1 MNLTFRLAWR
11 NIFRN
16 GRRTFLTCLLLAS
29 SLIALVLTDGVM
41 KGMMALMIETTTR
54 TFSGEAQVHK
64 QHFRDAFDVDLFIE
78 DTDEITAQLAADKSV
93 EAFTVRTMSGS
104 MVSSADNITGAVLW
118 GVDADTETRVSKLKE
133 ALIEGDYLTGLDN
146 EMLIGQEMADLLEV
160 DLGDRIVVT
169 LSQVNGGELS
179 QALFRLSGIFKFGM
193 RELDNS
199 MVFVNLQQSRQ
210 ILGMDRGAHEIAFN
224 FVDSEQAIN
233 PDIQIIKTLSSNKNI
248 EAATWATL
256 QPQMSA
262 MLGMIDYSL
271 IIIGSIL
278 FIIAGLGIINSM
290 FMSIYERIYE
300 FGVAMAIGTRP
311 GQMITLIMA
320 EAFFLAL
327 LSVIGGMIVAYFL
340 SNHFSVVGI
349 PIGEMEFEGIS
360 IQNNI
365 KTILDVSQFTVFP
378 LAVIALTM
386 VAAIYPA
393 LFTARIVPSEAL
405 HKSL

>member
-1 MNLTFRLAWR
+1 MSLTLRLAWR

-29 SLIALVLTDGVM
+29 SLIALVLTDGIM
-41 KGMMALMIETTTR
+41 KGMMTLMIDTTTR

-64 QHFRDAFDVDLFIE
+64 QHFRDAFDVNLYIE
-78 DTDEITAQLAADKSV
+78 DTSEITAQLAADKSV
-93 EAFTVRTMSGS
+93 EAFSVRTMSGS
-104 MVSSADNITGAVLW
+104 MISSADNMTGAVLW
-118 GVDADTETRVSKLKE
+118 GVDAESETRVSQLKK
-133 ALIEGDYLTGLDN
+133 ALVKGEYLTGRDN

-160 DLGDRIVVT
+160 ELGDRIVVT

-179 QALFRLSGIFKFGM
+179 QALFRLSGVFKFGM
-193 RELDNS
+193 RELDKS
-199 MVFVNLQQSRQ
+199 MVFINIMQSRQ
-210 ILGMDRGAHEIAFN
+210 ILGLSKGAHEVAFN
-224 FVDSEQAIN
+224 FVDSETAMN
-233 PDIQIIKTLSSNKNI
+233 PDLDILKALNNGNV
-248 EAATWATL
+248 EAATWITL

-271 IIIGSIL
+271 FLIGTIL
-278 FIIAGLGIINSM
+278 FIIAALGIINSM

-311 GQMITLIMA
+311 SQMVSLIMA
-320 EAFFLAL
+320 EAFFLAI
-327 LSVIGGMIVAYFL
+327 LSVVGGMIIAYVL
-340 SNHFSVVGI
+340 SSHFSVVGI
-349 PIGEMEFEGIS
+349 PMGEMEFEGIS

-365 KTILDVSQFTVFP
+365 KTVLDVSQFTVLPF
-378 LAVIALTM
+378 AVILLTM

>member
-1 MNLTFRLAWR
+1 MSLTLRLAWR

-16 GRRTFLTCLLLAS
+16 GRRTFLTCLLLAC
-29 SLIALVLTDGVM
+29 SLIALVLTDGIM
-41 KGMMALMIETTTR
+41 KGMMTLMIETTTR

-64 QHFRDAFDVDLFIE
+64 QHFREAFDVDLYLE
-78 DTDEITAQLAADKSV
+78 DTSEITAQLAADKNV
-93 EAFTVRTMSGS
+93 EAFSVRTMSGS
-104 MVSSADNITGAVLW
+104 MISSADNMTGAVLW
-118 GVDADTETRVSKLKE
+118 GVDAEPETRVSKLKE
-133 ALIEGDYLTGLDN
+133 ALITGEYLTGQDN

-160 DLGDRIVVT
+160 ELGDRIVVT

-179 QALFRLSGIFKFGM
+179 QALFRLSGVFKFGM

-199 MVFVNLQQSRQ
+199 MVFINIQQSRE
-210 ILGMDRGAHEIAFN
+210 ILGLSQGAHEVAFN
-224 FVDSEQAIN
+224 FVDSAIATN
-233 PDIQIIKTLSSNKNI
+233 PDLAIIKNLNDENI
-248 EAATWATL
+248 EAATWITL
-256 QPQMSA
+256 QPQIAA

-271 IIIGSIL
+271 FMIGGVL
-278 FIIAGLGIINSM
+278 FIIAALGIINSM

-311 GQMITLIMA
+311 SQMVTLIMA
-320 EAFFLAL
+320 EAFFLAI
-327 LSVIGGMIVAYFL
+327 LSIVGGMIIAYFL
-340 SNHFSVVGI
+340 SSHFSVVGI
-349 PIGEMEFEGIS
+349 PMGEMEFEGIS

-365 KTILDVSQFTVFP
+365 KTILDVSQFTVLPF
-378 LAVIALTM
+378 AVVLLTM

>member
-16 GRRTFLTCLLLAS
+16 GRRTFLTCLLLGS
-29 SLIALVLTDGVM
+29 SLVALVLTDGVM

-54 TFSGEAQVHK
+54 TFSGEAQVHR

-78 DTDEITAQLAADKSV
+78 DTNNITTQLAADPSV

-104 MVSSADNITGAVLW
+104 MVSSADNITGAIVW
-118 GVDADTETRVSKLKE
+118 GVEADSEARVSQLKE
-133 ALIEGDYLTGLDN
+133 AITEGDYLSGRNN
-146 EMLIGQEMADLLEV
+146 EILIGQEMANLLEV
-160 DLGDRIVVT
+160 ELGDRIVVT
-169 LSQVNGGELS
+169 LSQVAGGELS

-210 ILGMDRGAHEIAFN
+210 ILGLARGAHEIAFN
-224 FVDSEQAIN
+224 FVDSAEAMN
-233 PDIQIIKTLSSNKNI
+233 PDINIIDKLSNKNI

-278 FIIAGLGIINSM
+278 FIIAGLGIVNSM

-311 GQMITLIMA
+311 GQMI
-320 EAFFLAL
+320 AL
-327 LSVIGGMIVAYFL
+327 VIGGMIVAYFL
-340 SNHFSVVGI
+340 SSHFSVAGI

-365 KTILDVSQFTVFP
+365 KTILHISQFTVFP
-378 LAVIALTM
+378 LAVIILTL